1 MVEMCRFQSLY
12 YKFLGNLPLLH
23 AIAMHAVY
31 HALGCTGMHKSWKCH
46 APQAKSDAKTLIFW
60 EIIKIWAVN

>member
-1 MVEMCRFQSLY
+1 MSEIMVEMCRFQSLY

-31 HALGCTGMHKSWKCH
+31 HAY
-46 APQAKSDAKTLIFW
+46 IY
-60 EIIKIWAVN
+60 